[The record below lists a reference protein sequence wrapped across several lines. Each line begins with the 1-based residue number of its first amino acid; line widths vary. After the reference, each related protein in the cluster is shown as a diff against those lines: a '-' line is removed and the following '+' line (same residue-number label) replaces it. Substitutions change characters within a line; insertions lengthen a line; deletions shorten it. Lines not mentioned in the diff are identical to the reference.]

1 MEGKKIEKQFFV
13 GTILGLIIG
22 LSILALVNFGLPLIQ
37 KNKVAEDVRKL
48 YEIANPGSSV
58 EIVSIKEEGNLY
70 KILLRIN
77 IFGGT
82 NYLETYVTKDGRY
95 LSENVIF
102 VRESID
108 RIERMKKFIDCLF
121 DKNVRIFGAMNT
133 NVSEINTATQLQLN
147 ILGRYSGK
155 IYVSCDGDAIQQC
168 INIGLTSLPALV
180 YQNQAYYGVFTAEAI
195 ANLTGCKL

>member
-1 MEGKKIEKQFFV
+1 MEGLKRIFVWFF
-13 GTILGLIIG
+13 IG
-22 LSILALVNFGLPLIQ
+22 LLLGFSLAIVYQFVSSFF
-37 KNKVAEDVRKL
+37 KEKEVVEKVRKL
-48 YEIANPGSSV
+48 YEIANPGSTV
-58 EIVSIKEEGNLY
+58 EVVSIKEEGNLY
-70 KILLRIN
+70 KLLLKISM
-77 IFGGT
+77 FGGT

-102 VRESID
+102 VKES
-108 RIERMKKFIDCLF
+108 IERMEKMKKFVDCLF

-180 YQNQAYYGVFTAEAI
+180 YQDQAYYGVFTAEAI

>member
-1 MEGKKIEKQFFV
+1 MEGLKRIFVWFF
-13 GTILGLIIG
+13 IG
-22 LSILALVNFGLPLIQ
+22 LLLGFSLAIVYQFVSSFF
-37 KNKVAEDVRKL
+37 KEKEVVEKVRKL
-48 YEIANPGSSV
+48 YEIANPGSTV
-58 EIVSIKEEGNLY
+58 EVVSIKEEGNLY
-70 KILLRIN
+70 KLLLKISM
-77 IFGGT
+77 FGGT
-82 NYLETYVTKDGRY
+82 NYLETYVTKDGKY

-102 VRESID
+102 VKES
-108 RIERMKKFIDCLF
+108 IERMEKMKKFVDCLF

-180 YQNQAYYGVFTAEAI
+180 YQDQAYYGVFTAEAI

>member
-1 MEGKKIEKQFFV
+1 MEGLKRIFVWFF
-13 GTILGLIIG
+13 IG
-22 LSILALVNFGLPLIQ
+22 LLLGFSLAIVYQFVSSFF
-37 KNKVAEDVRKL
+37 KEKEVVEKVRKL
-48 YEIANPGSSV
+48 YEIANPGSTV
-58 EIVSIKEEGNLY
+58 EVVSIKEEGNLY
-70 KILLRIN
+70 KLLLKISM
-77 IFGGT
+77 FGGT
-82 NYLETYVTKDGRY
+82 NYLETYVTKDGKY

-102 VRESID
+102 VKES
-108 RIERMKKFIDCLF
+108 IERMEKMKKFVDCLF